1 MEDTLDKLKVLIGLS
16 GYDQD
21 ELLTALLLLGEQKIL
36 DRLYPFDDTMTSLPS
51 RYVSKQ
57 MEIAAWLYNKRG
69 AEGQVAHS
77 ENGINRTYK
86 SADIPESLLAG
97 VTPKV
102 GVL

>member
-51 RYVSKQ
+51 RYVPKQ
-57 MEIAAWLYNKRG
+57 LEIVVYLYNKRG
-69 AEGQVAHS
+69 AEGQLVHS
-77 ENGINRTYK
+77 EGGISRTYA
-86 SADIPESLLAG
+86 SADIPEALLEG
-97 VTPKV
+97 ITPTV
-102 GVL
+102 GLR